1 VAALLHAEVSSM
13 SLESFV
19 VRPKRRLV
27 EKYREPVAWTELS
40 NVDRQELAAEVAGL
54 PSGLASEEEEAK
66 WFDLLM
72 LHLQLSVLRH
82 EPSFQRLSEQVRAI
96 CGLLEE
102 KAAIPMVRE
111 RIVLIQA
118 MQSDEWWQDVTPT
131 MLETARKHL
140 RGLVSLIEKARRAPV
155 YTDFTDE
162 MGHERLVDLPG
173 FGAPD
178 GFERF
183 REKAR
188 AFLREHEDHVTIRK
202 LRTNR
207 PLTRSDLAELE
218 RMLGET
224 GVGDA
229 LSLEKAKKE
238 SEGLGLF
245 VRSLV
250 GLDREAAKAAFA
262 GFLDGRTLNAS
273 QIEFVDLIVNHLT
286 EHGTMSPAL
295 LYESPFTDLAP
306 RGPDGLFPSSQ
317 VDELVAILG
326 HVRAAAVAA

>member
-1 VAALLHAEVSSM
+1 
-13 SLESFV
+13 
-19 VRPKRRLV
+19 
-27 EKYREPVAWTELS
+27 
-40 NVDRQELAAEVAGL
+40 
-54 PSGLASEEEEAK
+54 
-66 WFDLLM
+66 
-72 LHLQLSVLRH
+72 
-82 EPSFQRLSEQVRAI
+82 
-96 CGLLEE
+96 
-102 KAAIPMVRE
+102 
-111 RIVLIQA
+111 
-118 MQSDEWWQDVTPT
+118 
-131 MLETARKHL
+131 MLETARRHL

-162 MGHERLVDLPG
+162 MGRERLVDLPG

-188 AFLREHEDHVTIRK
+188 SFLRAHGDHLTLVK

-218 RMLGET
+218 RMLVEAGA
-224 GVGDA
+224 GDTV
-229 LSLEKAKKE
+229 SLERAKKE

-262 GFLDGRTLNAS
+262 GFLDGRTLNGS

-286 EHGTMSPAL
+286 EHGVMSPAL

-306 RGPDGLFPSSQ
+306 RGPDGLFPSSL
-317 VDELVAILG
+317 VDELVAILDG
-326 HVRAAAVAA
+326 VKRAARAA

>member
-1 VAALLHAEVSSM
+1 M

-118 MQSDEWWQDVTPT
+118 MQSDEWWQDV
-131 MLETARKHL
+131 
-140 RGLVSLIEKARRAPV
+140 
-155 YTDFTDE
+155 
-162 MGHERLVDLPG
+162 
-173 FGAPD
+173 
-178 GFERF
+178 
-183 REKAR
+183 
-188 AFLREHEDHVTIRK
+188 
-202 LRTNR
+202 
-207 PLTRSDLAELE
+207 
-218 RMLGET
+218 
-224 GVGDA
+224 
-229 LSLEKAKKE
+229 
-238 SEGLGLF
+238 
-245 VRSLV
+245 
-250 GLDREAAKAAFA
+250 
-262 GFLDGRTLNAS
+262 
-273 QIEFVDLIVNHLT
+273 
-286 EHGTMSPAL
+286 
-295 LYESPFTDLAP
+295 
-306 RGPDGLFPSSQ
+306 
-317 VDELVAILG
+317 
-326 HVRAAAVAA
+326 

>member
-1 VAALLHAEVSSM
+1 
-13 SLESFV
+13 
-19 VRPKRRLV
+19 
-27 EKYREPVAWTELS
+27 
-40 NVDRQELAAEVAGL
+40 
-54 PSGLASEEEEAK
+54 
-66 WFDLLM
+66 M
-72 LHLQLSVLRH
+72 LHLQLAVFRH

-102 KAAIPMVRE
+102 KAAIPMVAE

-140 RGLVSLIEKARRAPV
+140 RGLVSLIEKRRRAPV

-162 MGHERLVDLPG
+162 MGRERLVDLPG

-188 AFLREHEDHVTIRK
+188 AFLREHEDHMAIKK

-207 PLTRSDLAELE
+207 PLTRTDLDELE

-224 GVGDA
+224 GVGEP
-229 LSLEKAKKE
+229 LSIERAKKE

-286 EHGTMSPAL
+286 EHGVMSPAL

-317 VDELVAILG
+317 VDELVAILSR
-326 HVRAAAVAA
+326 VRATALAA